1 MSTPA
6 TPDYQK
12 TIREA
17 ITLLNRVIRLLYPRT
32 GQRHTQATA
41 TGEVLITPDSP
52 DEARSLLLQAI
63 VLLENH
69 SGQSPWWLVGPGR
82 KDAQVTTE
90 SEEHGE
96 AKNKQLEAD
105 AEKLELII
113 LRMMVGDL
121 EDQVYE
127 LRKQVREAEIA
138 ADEERESGTWL
149 HYS

>member
-1 MSTPA
+1 M
-6 TPDYQK
+6 
-12 TIREA
+12 
-17 ITLLNRVIRLLYPRT
+17 
-32 GQRHTQATA
+32 
-41 TGEVLITPDSP
+41 
-52 DEARSLLLQAI
+52 

-82 KDAQVTTE
+82 DDVQNTTE
-90 SEEHGE
+90 SEEHSE

-113 LRMMVGDL
+113 LWMKVGDL
-121 EDQVYE
+121 EDEVYE
-127 LRKQVREAEIA
+127 LRKQLREAEID